1 MNIKGEMHMQ
11 LSEFLRLLKGV
22 TGGDNQYKAKCP
34 AHEDKNPSLSIAGND
49 GKILLHCHAG
59 CPQENIVFA
68 MGLNMSDLFSK
79 ESEPSPSK
87 ASDGSIIVETY
98 DYVDEN
104 GTLLYQSVRKEP
116 KGFYQ
121 RRPDTANQG
130 GWLNN
135 VQKVRRVLYNLP
147 SVLAAIKDDKS
158 IFFVEGEKDANRLNS
173 LGYVATTSGSA
184 SS

>member
-1 MNIKGEMHMQ
+1 MQ
-11 LSEFLRLLKGV
+11 LNEFLRLLKGV
-22 TGGDNQYKAKCP
+22 KGSGNQYQAKCP
-34 AHEDKNPSLSIAGND
+34 AHEDKNPSLSIAGDN

-68 MGLNMSDLFSK
+68 MGLNMSDLFTEELK
-79 ESEPSPSK
+79 PSPSR

-104 GTLLYQSVRKEP
+104 RTLLYQAVRKEP

-121 RRPDTANQG
+121 RRPDSAKQG

-135 VQKVRRVLYNLP
+135 LQKVRRVLYNLP
-147 SVLAAIKDDKS
+147 IQTLHSSNWATWC
-158 IFFVEGEKDANRLNS
+158 NS
-173 LGYVATTSGSA
+173 L
-184 SS
+184 